1 LNLTISRH
9 VPLSPFTTLQ
19 LGGPAEYFVHAA
31 DRPTLIEV
39 LRWARA
45 SSHAVSVL
53 GGGSNLVVADRG
65 VSGLVVHMATR
76 GLEIVR
82 FDDHALVTAQA
93 GESFQGLV
101 DCVLAENFSGLECLT
116 GIPGLV
122 GATPIQNVGAYGQEV
137 SDTIEAV
144 EVLDRADFSTRW
156 LAAKDCGFGYR
167 NSQFKRVPERYVVL
181 AVRYRLAIDG
191 APKLAYPELVRA
203 LDVRHA
209 RPSLREVADVVWAL
223 RAGKSMVLNPA
234 DDNGRSAGSFFT
246 NPIVSSA
253 EAAHVC
259 CHAVA
264 AGMANSVEEVPC
276 YDAGAGAKK
285 LAAGWLIE
293 RAGVHKG
300 LRMGAVGVSSRH
312 ALSLVHHGGGSTA
325 ELLALAAEIQQRVQ
339 RVFGIELQ
347 IEPVRWG

>member
-1 LNLTISRH
+1 MLLTISQQR
-9 VPLSPFTTLQ
+9 PLAPLTTLQ
-19 LGGPAEYFVHAA
+19 LGGPAEYFVEAA
-31 DRPTLIEV
+31 DRPTLFDA

-45 SSHAVSVL
+45 AGHAVSVL
-53 GGGSNLVVADRG
+53 GGGSNLVVADQG

-93 GESFQGLV
+93 GESFQSLV
-101 DCVLAENFSGLECLT
+101 DRVLAEQLAGLECLT

-137 SDTIEAV
+137 SETIEAV
-144 EVLDRADFSTRW
+144 EVLDRADLSTRW
-156 LAAKDCGFGYR
+156 LSAAACGFGYR
-167 NSQFKRVPERYVVL
+167 DSQFKRAPERYLVL
-181 AVRYRLAIDG
+181 AVRYRLATRA

-203 LDVRHA
+203 LDLRHA
-209 RPSLREVADVVWAL
+209 QPSLREVADVVWAL
-223 RAGKSMVLNPA
+223 RASKSMVLDPK
-234 DDNGRSAGSFFT
+234 DENGRSAGSFFT
-246 NPIVSSA
+246 NPIVSNA
-253 EAAHVC
+253 EAERVRQQ
-259 CHAVA
+259 AVA
-264 AGMANSVEEVPC
+264 QGMVKSLDEVPC
-276 YDAGAGAKK
+276 YAADADSKK
-285 LAAGWLIE
+285 LAAGFLIE

-325 ELLALAAEIQQRVQ
+325 ELLALASEIQQRVQ
-339 RVFGIELQ
+339 RVFGIQLQ